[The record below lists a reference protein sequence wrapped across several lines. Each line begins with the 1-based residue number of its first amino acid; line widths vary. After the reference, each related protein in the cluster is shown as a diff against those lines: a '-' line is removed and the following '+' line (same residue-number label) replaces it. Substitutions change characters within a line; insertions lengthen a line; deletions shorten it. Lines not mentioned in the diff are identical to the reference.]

1 MFEGL
6 LPEPHNTTVINLL
19 YILGTRHALAKLRLH
34 TEWSVAYLEV
44 MTKRLGHK
52 LREFVKSTCDAYDT
66 KELPCEA
73 AARARRKAADTS
85 RKQGKTR
92 APHPTARRKV
102 FSL

>member
-6 LPEPHNTTVINLL
+6 LPELHNTTIINLL
-19 YILGTRHALAKLRLH
+19 YILGTWHTLAKLRLR

-44 MTKRLGHK
+44 MTKRLGCK
-52 LREFVKSTCDAYDT
+52 LWEFVKSTCDAYDT
-66 KELPCEA
+66 KELPCKA
-73 AARARRKAADTS
+73 AAHAHQKAADTS
-85 RKQGKTR
+85 QKQGKTW